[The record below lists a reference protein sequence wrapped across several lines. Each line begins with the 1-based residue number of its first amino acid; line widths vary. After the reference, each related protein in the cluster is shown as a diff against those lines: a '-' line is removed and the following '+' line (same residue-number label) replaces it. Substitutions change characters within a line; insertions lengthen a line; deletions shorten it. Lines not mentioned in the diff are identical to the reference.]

1 MGFVNGDDFQPKI
14 DIAVAA
20 PNSWRILLAPVGVL
34 SDREALIF
42 Q

>member
-1 MGFVNGDDFQPKI
+1 MGFVNGDDFQLKI
-14 DIAVAA
+14 DIAVAT
-20 PNSWRILLAPVGVL
+20 PDSRQILLALVGVL